1 MKTKAKTRIPEIARN
16 HVPSGIKPP
25 TPAIGSQTATVMRDG
40 IVFLH
45 MTYTYRDHPALN
57 KKIKLLLM
65 TQNRITKSRINFTN
79 ADSSESF
86 CAP

>member
-45 MTYTYRDHPALN
+45 TTYTQRSSGAKQKN
-57 KKIKLLLM
+57 K
-65 TQNRITKSRINFTN
+65 TTTDDSEQNHKKKN
-79 ADSSESF
+79 ELH
-86 CAP
+86 